1 MKHETA
7 PSPAII
13 AKLTNEQLLKAWET
27 TEFLSTSPE
36 TAITRGWIMDELEK
50 RNPSAF
56 NAWLDSESP
65 EDSTLQPRQADA
77 LPASPDTH
85 SRAAPGT
92 KAAPPHQIN
101 RIKEIITMSK
111 SQIMRQAWSLYRATV
126 AEFPETRSRAQFA
139 LCLKEAHR
147 AAQAATAAR
156 REWENMSGEEQ
167 YTALIRM
174 AWTVKHRAEATGRA
188 ADTEWIRTP
197 DDAQTVAAEAW
208 PRVAPALT
216 RNEQADEPHTL
227 THILFAACTQSAHV
241 ISRAEYRHVSN
252 CCQLTS
258 TADADG
264 DDYTQTPL
272 DILPSVTAAPISSP
286 EDIATTRA
294 AIEAAA
300 ADNIDRAIIRALA
313 AGHTV
318 RTIAAAL
325 GMSKSAIQRRIDKIR
340 ARYLAQA

>member
-1 MKHETA
+1 
-7 PSPAII
+7 
-13 AKLTNEQLLKAWET
+13 
-27 TEFLSTSPE
+27 
-36 TAITRGWIMDELEK
+36 
-50 RNPSAF
+50 
-56 NAWLDSESP
+56 
-65 EDSTLQPRQADA
+65 
-77 LPASPDTH
+77 
-85 SRAAPGT
+85 
-92 KAAPPHQIN
+92 
-101 RIKEIITMSK
+101 MSK

-126 AEFPETRSRAQFA
+126 AEFPETRSRAQFSV
-139 LCLKEAHR
+139 CLKEAHR
-147 AAQAATAAR
+147 TARAAQSAR

-216 RNEQADEPHTL
+216 RNEQSDEPRPL
-227 THILFAACTQSAHV
+227 SHILYAACTQAAHV
-241 ISRAEYRHVSN
+241 ISRAEYRHTAN

-264 DDYTQTPL
+264 DDCTQTPL
-272 DILPSVTAAPISSP
+272 DYLPSVTAAPVSSP

-300 ADNIDRAIIRALA
+300 ADTIDRAIIRALA
-313 AGHTV
+313 NGHTV
-318 RTIAAAL
+318 RAIAAAI
-325 GMSKSAIQRRIDKIR
+325 GTSKSAVQRRIDRIR

>member
-1 MKHETA
+1 
-7 PSPAII
+7 
-13 AKLTNEQLLKAWET
+13 
-27 TEFLSTSPE
+27 
-36 TAITRGWIMDELEK
+36 
-50 RNPSAF
+50 
-56 NAWLDSESP
+56 
-65 EDSTLQPRQADA
+65 
-77 LPASPDTH
+77 
-85 SRAAPGT
+85 
-92 KAAPPHQIN
+92 
-101 RIKEIITMSK
+101 MSK

-126 AEFPETRSRAQFA
+126 AEFSETRSRAQFA

-156 REWENMSGEEQ
+156 REWENMDGEAQ

-174 AWTVKHRAEATGRA
+174 AWTVKHRAEANGRA

-216 RNEQADEPHTL
+216 RNEQSDEPRPL
-227 THILFAACTQSAHV
+227 SHILFAACTQSAHV
-241 ISRAEYRHVSN
+241 IARAEYRHTDN
-252 CCQLTS
+252 CRQITS

-286 EDIATTRA
+286 EDAATTRA

-300 ADNIDRAIIRALA
+300 ADNTNRAIIRALA
-313 AGHTV
+313 DGHTV

>member
-1 MKHETA
+1 
-7 PSPAII
+7 
-13 AKLTNEQLLKAWET
+13 
-27 TEFLSTSPE
+27 
-36 TAITRGWIMDELEK
+36 
-50 RNPSAF
+50 
-56 NAWLDSESP
+56 
-65 EDSTLQPRQADA
+65 
-77 LPASPDTH
+77 
-85 SRAAPGT
+85 
-92 KAAPPHQIN
+92 
-101 RIKEIITMSK
+101 MSK

-188 ADTEWIRTP
+188 ADTEWIERP
-197 DDAQTVAAEAW
+197 DDAQTVAADAW

-216 RNEQADEPHTL
+216 RNEQSDEPRPL
-227 THILFAACTQSAHV
+227 SHILFAACTQSAHV
-241 ISRAEYRHVSN
+241 ISRAEYRHASN

-272 DILPSVTAAPISSP
+272 DYLPSVTAAPISSP

-300 ADNIDRAIIRALA
+300 TDSTDRAIIRALA
-313 AGHTV
+313 DGHTV
-318 RTIAAAL
+318 RTIAATL
-325 GMSKSAIQRRIDKIR
+325 GMSKSAVQRRIDKIR
-340 ARYLAQA
+340 ARYLSQA

>member
-1 MKHETA
+1 
-7 PSPAII
+7 
-13 AKLTNEQLLKAWET
+13 
-27 TEFLSTSPE
+27 
-36 TAITRGWIMDELEK
+36 
-50 RNPSAF
+50 
-56 NAWLDSESP
+56 
-65 EDSTLQPRQADA
+65 
-77 LPASPDTH
+77 
-85 SRAAPGT
+85 
-92 KAAPPHQIN
+92 
-101 RIKEIITMSK
+101 MSK

-139 LCLKEAHR
+139 ICLKEAHR
-147 AAQAATAAR
+147 AAHAATAAR

-167 YTALIRM
+167 YTALQKM
-174 AWTVKHRAEATGRA
+174 AWTVKHRAEATGRGI
-188 ADTEWIRTP
+188 DTEWIRTP
-197 DDAQTVAAEAW
+197 DDAQTVAADAW

-216 RNEQADEPHTL
+216 RNEQNAEPRPL
-227 THILFAACTQSAHV
+227 AHILFAACTQAAHV
-241 ISRAEYRHVSN
+241 ISRAEYRHASA
-252 CCQLTS
+252 CCQLTR

-264 DDYTQTPL
+264 DDCTQTPL
-272 DILPSVTAAPISSP
+272 DYLPSVTVAPISSP

-325 GMSKSAIQRRIDKIR
+325 GMSKSAIQRRNDKIR

>member
-1 MKHETA
+1 
-7 PSPAII
+7 
-13 AKLTNEQLLKAWET
+13 
-27 TEFLSTSPE
+27 
-36 TAITRGWIMDELEK
+36 
-50 RNPSAF
+50 
-56 NAWLDSESP
+56 
-65 EDSTLQPRQADA
+65 
-77 LPASPDTH
+77 
-85 SRAAPGT
+85 
-92 KAAPPHQIN
+92 
-101 RIKEIITMSK
+101 MSK

-139 LCLKEAHR
+139 ICLKEAHR

-227 THILFAACTQSAHV
+227 THILFAACTQAAHV
-241 ISRAEYRHVSN
+241 ISRAEYRHAAN
-252 CCQLTS
+252 CCQITN

-272 DILPSVTAAPISSP
+272 DYLPSVTAAPISSP

-313 AGHTV
+313 DGHTV
-318 RTIAAAL
+318 RAIAAAI
-325 GMSKSAIQRRIDKIR
+325 GTSKSAIQRRIDKIR

>member
-1 MKHETA
+1 
-7 PSPAII
+7 
-13 AKLTNEQLLKAWET
+13 
-27 TEFLSTSPE
+27 
-36 TAITRGWIMDELEK
+36 
-50 RNPSAF
+50 
-56 NAWLDSESP
+56 
-65 EDSTLQPRQADA
+65 
-77 LPASPDTH
+77 
-85 SRAAPGT
+85 
-92 KAAPPHQIN
+92 
-101 RIKEIITMSK
+101 MSK

-139 LCLKEAHR
+139 VCLKEAHR

-167 YTALIRM
+167 YTALQKM

-188 ADTEWIRTP
+188 ADTEWIKHP
-197 DDAQTVAAEAW
+197 DDAQTVAADAW

-216 RNEQADEPHTL
+216 RNEQSDEPRPL
-227 THILFAACTQSAHV
+227 SHILYAACTQSAHI
-241 ISRAEYRHVSN
+241 ISRAEYRHASN

-272 DILPSVTAAPISSP
+272 DILPSVTAAPVSSP
-286 EDIATTRA
+286 EDVATTRA

-313 AGHTV
+313 NGHTV

>member
-1 MKHETA
+1 
-7 PSPAII
+7 
-13 AKLTNEQLLKAWET
+13 
-27 TEFLSTSPE
+27 
-36 TAITRGWIMDELEK
+36 
-50 RNPSAF
+50 
-56 NAWLDSESP
+56 
-65 EDSTLQPRQADA
+65 
-77 LPASPDTH
+77 
-85 SRAAPGT
+85 
-92 KAAPPHQIN
+92 
-101 RIKEIITMSK
+101 MSK

-139 LCLKEAHR
+139 VCLKEAHR

-167 YTALIRM
+167 YTALQKM

-188 ADTEWIRTP
+188 ADTEWIKHP
-197 DDAQTVAAEAW
+197 DDAQTVAADAW

-216 RNEQADEPHTL
+216 RNEQSDEPRPL
-227 THILFAACTQSAHV
+227 SHILYAACTQSAHI
-241 ISRAEYRHVSN
+241 ISRAEYRHASN

-272 DILPSVTAAPISSP
+272 DILPSVTAAPVSSP
-286 EDIATTRA
+286 EDVATTRA
-294 AIEAAA
+294 AIAAAA
-300 ADNIDRAIIRALA
+300 ADNIARAIIRALA
-313 AGHTV
+313 NGHTV

>member
-1 MKHETA
+1 
-7 PSPAII
+7 
-13 AKLTNEQLLKAWET
+13 
-27 TEFLSTSPE
+27 
-36 TAITRGWIMDELEK
+36 
-50 RNPSAF
+50 
-56 NAWLDSESP
+56 
-65 EDSTLQPRQADA
+65 
-77 LPASPDTH
+77 
-85 SRAAPGT
+85 
-92 KAAPPHQIN
+92 
-101 RIKEIITMSK
+101 MSK

-139 LCLKEAHR
+139 ICLKEAHR

-156 REWENMSGEEQ
+156 REWEAMGGEAQ
-167 YTALIRM
+167 YAVLIRM
-174 AWTVKHRAEATGRA
+174 AWTGKHRAGATGRP

-216 RNEQADEPHTL
+216 RNEQSDEPRPL
-227 THILFAACTQSAHV
+227 SHILFAACTQSAHV

-252 CCQLTS
+252 CCQLTN

-313 AGHTV
+313 DGHTV
-318 RTIAAAL
+318 RAIAAAI
-325 GMSKSAIQRRIDKIR
+325 GMSKSAIQRRIDRIR

>member
-1 MKHETA
+1 
-7 PSPAII
+7 
-13 AKLTNEQLLKAWET
+13 
-27 TEFLSTSPE
+27 
-36 TAITRGWIMDELEK
+36 
-50 RNPSAF
+50 
-56 NAWLDSESP
+56 
-65 EDSTLQPRQADA
+65 
-77 LPASPDTH
+77 
-85 SRAAPGT
+85 
-92 KAAPPHQIN
+92 
-101 RIKEIITMSK
+101 MSK

-147 AAQAATAAR
+147 AAQAATTAR
-156 REWENMSGEEQ
+156 REWEAMDGEAQ

-174 AWTVKHRAEATGRA
+174 TWTVKHRAEANGRA

-197 DDAQTVAAEAW
+197 DDAQTVAADAW

-216 RNEQADEPHTL
+216 RNEQSDEPRPL
-227 THILFAACTQSAHV
+227 SHILFAACTQSAHV
-241 ISRAEYRHVSN
+241 ISRAEYRHASN
-252 CCQLTS
+252 CCEITN

-313 AGHTV
+313 DGHTV
-318 RTIAAAL
+318 RAIAAAL

>member
-1 MKHETA
+1 
-7 PSPAII
+7 
-13 AKLTNEQLLKAWET
+13 
-27 TEFLSTSPE
+27 
-36 TAITRGWIMDELEK
+36 
-50 RNPSAF
+50 
-56 NAWLDSESP
+56 
-65 EDSTLQPRQADA
+65 
-77 LPASPDTH
+77 
-85 SRAAPGT
+85 
-92 KAAPPHQIN
+92 
-101 RIKEIITMSK
+101 MSK

-139 LCLKEAHR
+139 LCLKAAHED
-147 AAQAATAAR
+147 AKAATAAR

-167 YTALIRM
+167 YTALQKM
-174 AWTVKHRAEATGRA
+174 AWTVKHRAEANGRA
-188 ADTEWIRTP
+188 ADTEWIKHP

-216 RNEQADEPHTL
+216 RNEQSDEPRPL
-227 THILFAACTQSAHV
+227 SHILYAACTQATHV
-241 ISRAEYRHVSN
+241 ISRAEYRHASN
-252 CCQLTS
+252 CCQITN

-313 AGHTV
+313 DGHTV
-318 RTIAAAL
+318 RAIAAAI
-325 GMSKSAIQRRIDKIR
+325 GTSKSAIQRRIDKIR

>member
-1 MKHETA
+1 
-7 PSPAII
+7 
-13 AKLTNEQLLKAWET
+13 
-27 TEFLSTSPE
+27 
-36 TAITRGWIMDELEK
+36 
-50 RNPSAF
+50 
-56 NAWLDSESP
+56 
-65 EDSTLQPRQADA
+65 
-77 LPASPDTH
+77 
-85 SRAAPGT
+85 
-92 KAAPPHQIN
+92 
-101 RIKEIITMSK
+101 MSK

-139 LCLKEAHR
+139 ICLKEAHR
-147 AAQAATAAR
+147 VAHAATAAR

-174 AWTVKHRAEATGRA
+174 AWTVKHRAEANGRA

-197 DDAQTVAAEAW
+197 DDAQTVAADAW

-216 RNEQADEPHTL
+216 RNEQNAEPRPL
-227 THILFAACTQSAHV
+227 AHILFAACTQAAHV
-241 ISRAEYRHVSN
+241 ISRAEYRHAAN
-252 CCQLTS
+252 CCQITN

-264 DDYTQTPL
+264 DECTQTPL
-272 DILPSVTAAPISSP
+272 DYLPSVTAAPISSP

-313 AGHTV
+313 DGHTV
-318 RTIAAAL
+318 RAIAAAL

>member
-1 MKHETA
+1 
-7 PSPAII
+7 
-13 AKLTNEQLLKAWET
+13 
-27 TEFLSTSPE
+27 
-36 TAITRGWIMDELEK
+36 
-50 RNPSAF
+50 
-56 NAWLDSESP
+56 
-65 EDSTLQPRQADA
+65 
-77 LPASPDTH
+77 
-85 SRAAPGT
+85 
-92 KAAPPHQIN
+92 
-101 RIKEIITMSK
+101 MSK
-111 SQIMRQAWSLYRATV
+111 AQIMRKAWSLYRATV

-139 LCLKEAHR
+139 ICLKEAHR
-147 AAQAATAAR
+147 AAHAATAAR
-156 REWENMSGEEQ
+156 REWEAMDGEAQ
-167 YTALIRM
+167 YNALIRM

-216 RNEQADEPHTL
+216 RNEQSDEPRPL
-227 THILFAACTQSAHV
+227 AHILFAACTQAAHV
-241 ISRAEYRHVSN
+241 ISRAEYRHAAN

-258 TADADG
+258 TADAEG
-264 DDYTQTPL
+264 DDNTQTPL
-272 DILPSVTAAPISSP
+272 DYLPSVTAAPVSNP
-286 EDIATTRA
+286 EAIATTRA

-300 ADNIDRAIIRALA
+300 TDSTARAIIRALA

>member
-1 MKHETA
+1 
-7 PSPAII
+7 
-13 AKLTNEQLLKAWET
+13 
-27 TEFLSTSPE
+27 
-36 TAITRGWIMDELEK
+36 
-50 RNPSAF
+50 
-56 NAWLDSESP
+56 
-65 EDSTLQPRQADA
+65 
-77 LPASPDTH
+77 
-85 SRAAPGT
+85 
-92 KAAPPHQIN
+92 
-101 RIKEIITMSK
+101 MSK

-139 LCLKEAHR
+139 ICLKEAHR

-156 REWENMSGEEQ
+156 REWEAMDGESQ
-167 YTALIRM
+167 FTALIRM
-174 AWTVKHRAEATGRA
+174 AWTVKHRAEANGRA
-188 ADTEWIRTP
+188 ADTEWIKHP

-216 RNEQADEPHTL
+216 RNEQSDEPRPL
-227 THILFAACTQSAHV
+227 THILFAACTQAAHV
-241 ISRAEYRHVSN
+241 ISRAEYRHAAN
-252 CCQLTS
+252 CCQITN

-272 DILPSVTAAPISSP
+272 DILPSITAAPISSP

-313 AGHTV
+313 NGHTV
-318 RTIAAAL
+318 RAIAAAI
-325 GMSKSAIQRRIDKIR
+325 GTSKSAVQRRIDKIR